1 MYAQLCKFLVEKAP
15 NFEPPDSIA
24 CTFKKLLLKKCR
36 DEFENRSQ
44 ISQEYEKMA
53 NNGGLNDAEEDSKYL
68 AKRKMLGNIKFMGEL
83 VSGFF
88 PWNQFHEFFLKNS
101 WNCMQGE
108 FAKQLEK
115 LVKSYFGGFWLAA
128 QLSQPI
134 REIDLFL
141 YFTKFLWNKSI
152 SWIFF
157 CLRF

>member
-53 NNGGLNDAEEDSKYL
+53 NNGGLNTDEEDAKYL

-83 VSGFF
+83 VRIFF
-88 PWNQFHEFFLKNS
+88 PWNQFHEFFTNFQIKIKIIFRANSKLFKIPSSIVAVNNS
-101 WNCMQGE
+101 WSAEKNNLFPTRRKTWNVCVTSW
-108 FAKQLEK
+108 K
-115 LVKSYFGGFWLAA
+115 LV
-128 QLSQPI
+128 
-134 REIDLFL
+134 E
-141 YFTKFLWNKSI
+141 KF
-152 SWIFF
+152 
-157 CLRF
+157 